1 MTDVETKSSLRIALP
16 FIRSPTP
23 ADREAER
30 ANLTTL
36 GDLGRGMAGCL
47 WAGDLVGA
55 AVNSGSLVDNLSYE
69 GFALSFGNVFL
80 GSAGRDGG
88 VAVGIRPGVELVE
101 AGEVR

>member
-1 MTDVETKSSLRIALP
+1 
-16 FIRSPTP
+16 
-23 ADREAER
+23 
-30 ANLTTL
+30 
-36 GDLGRGMAGCL
+36 MAGCL

-80 GSAGRDGG
+80 GSAGG